1 MADEYNDMKH
11 AELKALVDRTTP
23 DVLLK
28 RAGKLQDAGRVLTE
42 LSTALQAHLGT
53 VTWEGQAGENF
64 KTWVGNLY
72 KSAAIIGEHST
83 TAGGAMTQA
92 GEALSTAKVA
102 MPQIP
107 QQAMDKV
114 AAYEKQ
120 TIPPDVQAKVSAVG
134 GTADEYM
141 KAKLKDAWVSD
152 GEYKAFKATIQTEQQ
167 EAAKQVGNL
176 AQAYSAATTTLNGIP
191 ADVTLPGTPDAERNK
206 GGESEYTGGGGY
218 GSGSRG
224 ALRSPRTN
232 GGSAGGSYSPSGGSY
247 GGATM
252 RPRDPATSWQDPS
265 NPTHPGPVPP
275 YDRGQLPPPPQDP
288 GTPTPPSHPSDP
300 VTRPG
305 TGLDSIPTLPDQTT
319 PVGPGSGPV
328 LPSGPSGTPTYPGGP
343 GGPGSLPG
351 LPGSGP
357 IAGFPG
363 GTGGGSVPTRGIGSI
378 PGKGGGS
385 VPLRTGPFSGGS
397 VPGKA
402 GTPGLPNGA
411 VFGREGA
418 IGGGRVGGTTPGGG
432 MGGMHPGMG
441 GGHGVGGG
449 GVGGSRGRGL
459 TSTPGGT
466 VGGRKGPAAGG
477 EFTPGGTGLRIRAAA
492 AGAAEGGARS
502 GQNGMMAPGAGGH
515 GNRKER
521 DRRNR
526 ADYLHED
533 EETWTSGT
541 PDSNPDVIE

>member
-11 AELKALVDRTTP
+11 AELKALVDGTAP
-23 DVLLK
+23 DMLLK

-53 VTWEGQAGENF
+53 VTWEGQAAENF
-64 KTWVGNLY
+64 KTWAGNLY
-72 KSAAIIGEHST
+72 KSAEIIGQHST

-102 MPQIP
+102 MPPIP
-107 QQAMDKV
+107 QQAIDKV

-120 TIPPDVQAKVSAVG
+120 TVPLDVQSKISTVG
-134 GTADEYM
+134 GTVDDYM
-141 KAKLKDAWVSD
+141 KAKLQDGWVTKNEYD
-152 GEYKAFKATIQTEQQ
+152 GYKATIQKEQQ

-176 AQAYSAATTTLNGIP
+176 AQAYSAATTTLNGLP
-191 ADVTLPGTPDAERNK
+191 ADVTLPGTPETDRNR
-206 GGESEYTGGGGY
+206 GGESEYTGAGGY
-218 GSGSRG
+218 GSRSGG
-224 ALRSPRTN
+224 ALRSPRTS
-232 GGSAGGSYSPSGGSY
+232 GGSAGGGYSPSGGSY

-252 RPRDPATSWQDPS
+252 RPRNPATSWQDPS

-319 PVGPGSGPV
+319 PVGPGGGPV
-328 LPSGPSGTPTYPGGP
+328 LPSGPGGTPGYPGGP
-343 GGPGSLPG
+343 DGRGGLPG
-351 LPGSGP
+351 TPGSGP
-357 IAGFPG
+357 ISGFPAG
-363 GTGGGSVPTRGIGSI
+363 IGGGSVPTKGIGGI

-402 GTPGLPNGA
+402 GTPGLPSGT

-418 IGGGRVGGTTPGGG
+418 PGGGRVGGSAMGGG

-441 GGHGVGGG
+441 GGHGV
-449 GVGGSRGRGL
+449 VGGAGGARGRGL

-477 EFTPGGTGLRIRAAA
+477 EFTPGGTGLRNRAAA
-492 AGAAEGGARS
+492 AEAAEGGARS

-515 GNRKER
+515 GGKKDR

-541 PDSNPDVIE
+541 PHSNPDVIE

>member
-1 MADEYNDMKH
+1 MADEYNDMQH
-11 AELKALVDRTTP
+11 AELRALVDGTAP
-23 DVLLK
+23 DMLLK

-53 VTWEGQAGENF
+53 VNWEGQAAENF

-72 KSAAIIGEHST
+72 KSAAIIGQHST

-102 MPQIP
+102 MPQLP
-107 QQAMDKV
+107 QYAMDKV

-120 TIPPDVQAKVSAVG
+120 TVPPDVESKISTMGQ
-134 GTADEYM
+134 TPDEYM
-141 KAKLKDAWVSD
+141 KAKLGDAWVTKNEYD
-152 GEYKAFKATIQTEQQ
+152 GYKATIQKEQQ

-191 ADVTLPGTPDAERNK
+191 TDVTLPGTP
-206 GGESEYTGGGGY
+206 GEESNQYESSAASN
-218 GSGSRG
+218 GS
-224 ALRSPRTN
+224 T
-232 GGSAGGSYSPSGGSY
+232 GSY
-247 GGATM
+247 GGTSRSARVSGGSIGGGYSSSGGTYGGGSV
-252 RPRDPATSWQDPS
+252 PSRDPGTHWQDPS
-265 NPTHPGPVPP
+265 IPTHTGPVPP
-275 YDRGQLPPPPQDP
+275 HGGGQLPPPPQDP
-288 GTPTPPSHPSDP
+288 GSTIPPSHPSDP

-305 TGLDSIPTLPDQTT
+305 TGLDSLPTLPDQTA

-328 LPSGPSGTPTYPGGP
+328 LPSGPGGTPGYPGGTDGP
-343 GGPGSLPG
+343 GGLPG

-357 IAGFPG
+357 MGGFPS
-363 GTGGGSVPTRGIGSI
+363 GTGGGSVPTKGIGSV
-378 PGKGGGS
+378 PGKAGGS
-385 VPLRTGPFSGGS
+385 VPLRTGPFGGGS
-397 VPGKA
+397 VPGKT
-402 GTPGLPNGA
+402 GTPGLPSGT

-418 IGGGRVGGTTPGGG
+418 AGGGRVGGSPMGGG
-432 MGGMHPGMG
+432 MGMHPGMG

-477 EFTPGGTGLRIRAAA
+477 EFTPGGTGLRNRAAA

-502 GQNGMMAPGAGGH
+502 GQNGVMAPGAGGA
-515 GNRKER
+515 GGKKDR

-541 PDSNPDVIE
+541 PHSNPDVIE